1 MGKIKAFKNFL
12 NDFSTMDE
20 KDLPDIKL
28 WEKYLVYAQVFSL
41 ADELRKQIDSEDT
54 PEWKR
59 KQAESKL
66 AMFLRKVAPHKIWD
80 GKGTYRKQGDK

>member
-1 MGKIKAFKNFL
+1 MINNKQKNKI
-12 NDFSTMDE
+12 
-20 KDLPDIKL
+20 
-28 WEKYLVYAQVFSL
+28 
-41 ADELRKQIDSEDT
+41 DELRKQIDSEDT
-54 PEWKR
+54 PEWKK

>member
-1 MGKIKAFKNFL
+1 MLIKKQMKYWKEGKMINSKQKN
-12 NDFSTMDE
+12 
-20 KDLPDIKL
+20 KI
-28 WEKYLVYAQVFSL
+28 
-41 ADELRKQIDSEDT
+41 DELRKQIDSEDT
-54 PEWKR
+54 PEWKK